1 MGASAAFEWSMV
13 FPGPWAQPSLALLLG
28 TGREIGDTA

>member
-1 MGASAAFEWSMV
+1 MGASATFEGSMV

-28 TGREIGDTA
+28 TGRERGDAA